1 MSVMIEEKPHNPD
14 VAGLVERID
23 EIRPVL
29 LEHGAKGELERT
41 IPAESFQALV
51 DTGAFRLSVPTRFG
65 GYAGNSRDSVA
76 VARAIG
82 RGDGGAAWVFGILN
96 SGAWVAALLP
106 LKAQE
111 ELWSESP
118 DTLINIVLAASSTA
132 TKVDGG
138 YRVSGKWYYGTGSRH
153 SEWALLGIPLVDDD
167 GNVVDNGLALIP
179 ASDLKVEETWYVA
192 GMKSTGSNTQVAD
205 DVFVP
210 EHRILP
216 LTNAVE
222 GRYPGQGV
230 NPETSYKP
238 VFVPALFLQLVGP
251 HLGMGRAVLDK
262 VLSSAGTK
270 AIAYTTYERQA
281 DAVSFQ
287 LAVAKAALLL
297 ETAEVFAYR
306 IADDLFDGAE
316 RGDYYPYAR
325 RIQMRAEAGYA
336 VECVTQ
342 AIDALVSAHGSAAF
356 AESSVI
362 QRFWRDQ
369 ATAARHGHSLPASGY
384 EAFGKVL
391 LGLEER
397 AREMLPVV

>member
-1 MSVMIEEKPHNPD
+1 MITEEAAYTPEIAEVVK
-14 VAGLVERID
+14 RID
-23 EIRPVL
+23 AIRPVL
-29 LEHGAKGELERT
+29 LEHGAQGEQDRT
-41 IPAESFQALV
+41 IPAEAFKALE

-65 GYAGNSRDSVA
+65 GYAGNSRDSLA

-82 RGDGGAAWVFGILN
+82 RGDGGASWVYGILN

-106 LKAQE
+106 LQAQE
-111 ELWSESP
+111 ELWADSP
-118 DTLINIVLAASSTA
+118 DTLISIILAPSSTA

-138 YRVSGKWYYGTGSRH
+138 YRLSGKWHYGTGSRH
-153 SEWALLGIPLVDDD
+153 SQWSLLGMPLVDEH

-179 ASDLKVEETWYVA
+179 NSDLTIEETWYVA
-192 GMKSTGSNTQVAD
+192 GMKSTGSNAQVAED
-205 DVFVP
+205 IFVP

-216 LTNAVE
+216 LTAAVE
-222 GRYPGQGV
+222 GTYPGSGI

-262 VLSSAGTK
+262 VLDSASKK

-287 LAVAKAALLL
+287 LAMARATLLL
-297 ETAEVFAYR
+297 ETAEGFAYR
-306 IADDLFDGAE
+306 IADELYAGAE
-316 RGDYYPYAR
+316 RGDYYGYPE
-325 RIQMRAEAGYA
+325 RIRMRAEVGFA

-342 AIDALVSAHGSAAF
+342 AIDVLVSAHGSAAF
-356 AESSVI
+356 ADSSLI

-369 ATAARHGHSLPASGY
+369 ATAARHGHTLPASGY

-391 LGLEER
+391 LGLEKE
-397 AREMLPVV
+397 AQGVLPVV